1 MVYQTTFMKE
11 QLQEAWRTNN
21 KIDLLFIELIDD
33 KGMNKTLSTR
43 AGRTVYQQLA
53 HAHNVRMQWL
63 DIVAKEISKK
73 YKAISKDAA
82 YNKDL
87 LFESFED
94 SGKGI
99 EEFID
104 KSWEK
109 AGKVTSFKKGL
120 IPFISYL
127 ISHESHHRG
136 NILLTLKQSGTKIPD
151 ELKWGIWEWNK
162 I

>member
-1 MVYQTTFMKE
+1 MKD
-11 QLQEAWRTNN
+11 QLHEAWRTNN

-33 KGMNKTLSTR
+33 KGMHKTLSAR
-43 AGRTVYQQLA
+43 GGRTVYEQLI
-53 HAHNVRMQWL
+53 HMHNVRMQWL
-63 DIVAKEISKK
+63 DITAKEISKK
-73 YKAISKDAA
+73 YKPIGKDAH
-82 YNKDL
+82 YNKET

-99 EEFID
+99 EKLID

-109 AGKVTSFKKGL
+109 DGKVASFKKGL

-127 ISHESHHRG
+127 IAHEGHHRG
-136 NILLTLKQSGTKIPD
+136 SILLTLKQCGVKVPD
-151 ELKWGIWEWNK
+151 ELKWGIWDWNK